1 MQGKLQELTDKLYN
15 EGVAKAKQEAER
27 ILAEA
32 KQKADAIVAG
42 AKSEAEAVKAAAERD
57 IAEQRRNVESEVK
70 MAAQQAVSTLKDRI
84 TKLVTASI
92 ADGPSAAAMSDTDFI
107 KQLITGLVSGA
118 GSDLGALRLELPA
131 SSEAAMQDFLKSG
144 ALAKLS
150 KGLDVRFDRELSGG
164 FRVGPKD
171 QGFVVSFTDEGFAEF
186 FREYLRPRARR
197 FLYGDVG

>member
-1 MQGKLQELTDKLYN
+1 MQGKLQELTDRLYN
-15 EGVAKAKQEAER
+15 EGVAKAKQEADR
-27 ILAEA
+27 VLAEA
-32 KQKADAIVAG
+32 KQKADAILAG
-42 AKSEAEAVKAAAERD
+42 AKSDAEAMKSAAEREM
-57 IAEQRRNVESEVK
+57 AEQKRNIESEIK
-70 MAAQQAVSTLKDRI
+70 MAAQQAVSALKDRI
-84 TKLVTASI
+84 VQLVIAGI

-107 KQLITGLVSGA
+107 KQLITSLVSGA

-131 SSEAAMQDFLKSG
+131 SSEGKMQDFLKSG

-150 KGLDVRFDRELSGG
+150 AGLDIRFDRNLAGG

-197 FLYGDVG
+197 FLYGDAG